1 MNKVSSHRNKI
12 KMSDFIQRVVK
23 TKIDRSEI
31 EKEIKT
37 NPNLLSAIHHYIHK
51 TIIPYTVTDYSEH
64 IQTLDDEDQF
74 SEMSQMFQQES
85 QQLFSNLLS
94 ILVRYR
100 QVKKNS
106 FINVD
111 TDKDSITFLCSDIV
125 QTPIPN
131 PFEKKPTL
139 SQLLS
144 ILVKLADHTSTVY
157 TNELDMLDGRIDYID
172 RLKKDAHEIQA
183 KVYEKFL
190 KALEKKMETEK
201 NNFQN
206 FIQTCE
212 PLRDYFYDILQH
224 ENQNYL
230 YYLPISILD
239 IFLPFT
245 KMPIDDAFL
254 SFFLRFDEWIPS
266 EFRSRFLP
274 SVITNDSIRNFKPK
288 VDLLITDTITIYKK
302 SMKDPELL
310 QDLFFVVSLL
320 SRFVK
325 KNYLVVSNMETQTLI
340 CFLSIGITLISKSKE
355 IPEESTLISLT
366 GDILVCLLETIHAKP
381 DVMNSYLVYQ
391 LSNCLLEIIKDA
403 RITEKYNSKLF
414 QLFTLV
420 LSNKLSMIYMA
431 NTLSEELEIGMERIS
446 NYVSE
451 SELLKI
457 KQWSTIYQQLSD
469 VEEDLVDPLT
479 SCVVVKP
486 CFIPIDTV
494 GNMIQVCDLYML
506 CTYLWTKP
514 ENPFTRQPLSIE
526 NVLEFNQKEDIQE
539 KYKQTMTRLKKLIL
553 EKKNL
558 QK

>member
-1 MNKVSSHRNKI
+1 MNKVTLHMNKI
-12 KMSDFIQRVVK
+12 KMSDFIIRVVK
-23 TKIDRSEI
+23 TSIERSVI
-31 EKEIKT
+31 ENELKT
-37 NPNLLSAIHHYIHK
+37 NPHFLSEIHHYIHK
-51 TIIPYTVTDYSEH
+51 TIIPSTVTDYSEH
-64 IQTLDDEDQF
+64 IQSLDDEDQF
-74 SEMSQMFQQES
+74 SEMRQMFQQES

-100 QVKKNS
+100 QVKPSS

-111 TDKDSITFLCSDIV
+111 TEKKSITFLCSKNSDI
-125 QTPIPN
+125 PD

-144 ILVKLADHTSTVY
+144 ILVKLVDHTSTVY
-157 TNELDMLDGRIDYID
+157 TNELDMLDRRIDYIE

-190 KALEKKMETEK
+190 KALEKKVETEK

-212 PLRDYFYDILQH
+212 PLRDYFYHILQH

-245 KMPIDDAFL
+245 TMKIDDAFL
-254 SFFLRFDEWIPS
+254 TFFLRFDEWVPS

-274 SVITNDSIRNFKPK
+274 FVITNDSIRNFKPK
-288 VDLLITDTITIYKK
+288 VDLLIMDTITIYKK
-302 SMKDPELL
+302 SIKQPELL

-325 KNYLVVSNMETQTLI
+325 KNYLVVSNIETQTLI
-340 CFLSIGITLISKSKE
+340 RFLSIGITLISKSKE
-355 IPEESTLISLT
+355 VPDEATSVSLT
-366 GDILVCLLETIHAKP
+366 GDILVCLLEVIHAKP
-381 DVMNSYLVYQ
+381 NVMDSYLVYQ
-391 LSNCLLEIIKDA
+391 LSNSLLEIIKDA

-451 SELLKI
+451 TELLKI

-486 CFIPIDTV
+486 CFIPIDNV
-494 GNMIQVCDLYML
+494 GNMTQVCDLYML